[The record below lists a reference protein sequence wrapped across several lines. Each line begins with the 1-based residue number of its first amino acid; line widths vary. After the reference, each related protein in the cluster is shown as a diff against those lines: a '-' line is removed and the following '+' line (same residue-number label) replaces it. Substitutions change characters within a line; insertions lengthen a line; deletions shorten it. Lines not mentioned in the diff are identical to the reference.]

1 MNILIIINTLYHIYI
16 ESELYKLVYEMGHY
30 YHQKIEFLNVT
41 MGKCTYHDTL
51 TKIL

>member
-1 MNILIIINTLYHIYI
+1 MRIINTIYHNYI
-16 ESELYKLVYEMGHY
+16 EFELFKLAYEISHY
-30 YHQKIEFLNVT
+30 YHQKMEFLNVT